1 MVGGTNLRPTMQTSV
16 HFDNFAE
23 LYKVLCSVVSMSF
36 LTGTCPSSETQGQRV
51 GDEGKSKKAEWR
63 RLFGTGLVRHCP
75 HGLFS
80 PFFTFL
86 RAIFFRPFR
95 LSLAPTICP
104 WVSEDGTCQELKTPS
119 KGLLPLM
126 CIVAVYE
133 QTSVVGII
141 RIKIG
146 HSIQECRPS
155 VAAAFTEILDV
166 MILETEWCKWMNNI
180 NNYSHYEIGESLL
193 TSLSTFFFIAYDL
206 TH

>member
-36 LTGTCPSSETQGQRV
+36 LTGTCPSSETQGQIV
-51 GDEGKSKKAEWR
+51 GGEGKSKKAEWR

-104 WVSEDGTCQELKTPS
+104 WVSEDGTCQELKNS
-119 KGLLPLM
+119 VEAF
-126 CIVAVYE
+126 VAFDVHSCSIWTDVSGRNYTY
-133 QTSVVGII
+133 QNRTLNTRMSSVC
-141 RIKIG
+141 
-146 HSIQECRPS
+146 CRRFYGNS
-155 VAAAFTEILDV
+155 RCYDFGN
-166 MILETEWCKWMNNI
+166 WMV
-180 NNYSHYEIGESLL
+180 
-193 TSLSTFFFIAYDL
+193 
-206 TH
+206 